1 MIILIFRKGNNKM
14 DFYDFIYNNIFT
26 LEKSNIIQPSNY
38 EEIKREIISV
48 IKKNNLSL
56 SQSATLFNSVIK
68 ILGNTPVNE
77 L

>member
-1 MIILIFRKGNNKM
+1 M

-48 IKKNNLSL
+48 VKKNNLSL
-56 SQSATLFNSVIK
+56 SQSAMLFNSVIK